1 MNIVYNVPQNHVVII
16 ERFGKYSR
24 TQRAG
29 INFRIPLLETIRAVD
44 IEGSNWSDFA
54 NKGGI
59 FIELAEQTLETPAR
73 ECLTKDNT
81 NVTVDA
87 VLSFRIVDPVKAV
100 YEVDQLELAIT
111 NASLN
116 ALRGIIG
123 SMELD
128 AAVSRRQDMN
138 DAVAAQLADVGRK
151 WGIQFIRAEVQQFR
165 ADEKTLDIMRQQLDA
180 ERRKRAAI
188 AEAEGKAKAA
198 VTIATAEAEAAQIRA
213 RGQAAALEIIAA
225 ADAIYARSLTDA
237 LGARGAEVMIAQ
249 KYIDGFEV
257 ISRNPAEKVYLPSN
271 FNGIISVGGDA

>member
-1 MNIVYNVPQNHVVII
+1 MNFVYNVPQNHVAII

-29 INFRIPLLETIRAVD
+29 INFRVPFLEKVKRVD
-44 IEGSNWSDFA
+44 VQGSNWGDFA
-54 NKGGI
+54 NKESV
-59 FIELAEQTLETPAR
+59 FIELSEQTLETPAR

-81 NVTVDA
+81 NVLVDA
-87 VLSFRIVDPVKAV
+87 VLSFRILDPIKAV

-111 NASLN
+111 NAGLN

-123 SMELD
+123 GLELD
-128 AAVSRRQDMN
+128 EAVARRQDIN
-138 DAVAAQLADVGRK
+138 DAVASQLAESGKK

-180 ERRKRAAI
+180 DRRKRAAI

-213 RGQAAALEIIAA
+213 RGQAAALEIMAA
-225 ADAIYARSLTDA
+225 ADSIYARSITEA
-237 LGARGAEVMIAQ
+237 LGERGAEVMIAQ
-249 KYIDGFEV
+249 KYLDGFEV

-271 FNGIISVGGDA
+271 FNGIISVGDS

>member
-1 MNIVYNVPQNHVVII
+1 MNIVYHVPQNHVVII
-16 ERFGKYSR
+16 ERFGKYAR
-24 TQRAG
+24 TQHAG
-29 INFRIPLLETIRAVD
+29 INFRIPFLETLRTVNVD
-44 IEGSNWSDFA
+44 GSNWNDFA
-54 NKGGI
+54 NKAGI

-87 VLSFRIVDPVKAV
+87 VLSFRIIDPVKAV

-128 AAVSRRQDMN
+128 AAVSRRQEMN
-138 DAVAAQLADVGRK
+138 DAVASQLAEVGRK

-180 ERRKRAAI
+180 DRRKRAAI
-188 AEAEGKAKAA
+188 ADAEGKAKAA

-213 RGQAAALEIIAA
+213 KGQAAALEIIAA

-249 KYIDGFEV
+249 KYIDGFDV
-257 ISRNPAEKVYLPSN
+257 ISKNPAEKVYLPSN
-271 FNGIISVGGDA
+271 FNGIVSVGSDS

>member
-16 ERFGKYSR
+16 ERFGKYAR

-29 INFRIPLLETIRAVD
+29 LNFRIPFLETPRTVD
-44 IEGSNWSDFA
+44 TAGSNWSDFA
-54 NKGGI
+54 NKEGV

-81 NVTVDA
+81 NVLVDA
-87 VLSFRIVDPVKAV
+87 VLSFRIIDPVKAV

-128 AAVSRRQDMN
+128 AAVSRRQEIN
-138 DAVAAQLADVGRK
+138 DAVAAQLAEVGRK

-180 ERRKRAAI
+180 DRRKRAAI
-188 AEAEGKAKAA
+188 AEAEGKAQAA
-198 VTIATAEAEAAQIRA
+198 VTIATAEAEAAKISAQ
-213 RGQAAALEIIAA
+213 GQAAAIEIIAA
-225 ADAIYARSLTDA
+225 ADAVYARSLTDA
-237 LGARGAEVMIAQ
+237 LGDRGIDVMIAQ
-249 KYIDGFEV
+249 KYLAGFEV
-257 ISRNPAEKVYLPSN
+257 ISKNPAEKIYLPSN
-271 FNGIISVGGDA
+271 FNGILSVGSDS